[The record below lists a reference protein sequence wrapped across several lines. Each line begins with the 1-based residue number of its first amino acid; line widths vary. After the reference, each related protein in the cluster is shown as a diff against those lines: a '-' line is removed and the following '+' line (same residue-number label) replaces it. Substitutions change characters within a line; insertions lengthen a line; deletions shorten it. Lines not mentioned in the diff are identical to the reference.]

1 MPLQRK
7 TSKRKISRRKTRRRQ
22 HKNLFRRK
30 RKNITYS
37 LKGGTFMSRLNHWSQ
52 SQSQKQTPPPTK
64 PATAQAQPPPPQ
76 KQEQPQEQPQTS
88 SPPWWFWQPQEQPQK
103 PDLPR
108 GTTPKD
114 QTYSP
119 YDTEPPEQ
127 SKSWVDWW
135 SGKGSA

>member
-37 LKGGTFMSRLNHWSQ
+37 LKGGTFMGIKNPW
-52 SQSQKQTPPPTK
+52 SQSQKQTPPSPPLTE
-64 PATAQAQPPPPQ
+64 PAAAQAQPPPPQ

-88 SPPWWFWQPQEQPQK
+88 SRPWWFLQPQK
-103 PDLPR
+103 PDWER

-114 QTYSP
+114 QTYNP
-119 YDTEPPEQ
+119 RDTPLPEE
-127 SKSWVDWW
+127 SNSWFSWW
-135 SGKGSA
+135 DNGSA